1 MYVLFHPLS
10 LMLLCYAVLCRTAI
24 GQNGS
29 AFVVLKT
36 NLFTLSSIDTQYSF
50 QYISQDNCYDM
61 KNFYI
66 LNHINNLVH
75 LEIKSKL

>member
-36 NLFTLSSIDTQYSF
+36 NVFPLRSIDTQY
-50 QYISQDNCYDM
+50 
-61 KNFYI
+61 
-66 LNHINNLVH
+66 
-75 LEIKSKL
+75 